1 MKLIPISIVAVLV
14 LSLAFIAAA
23 TTNPEETSTTMP
35 GVLEFTMKSL
45 AGDSVDLNQYLGK
58 AVLIVN
64 VASECGYTYQYEGL
78 QNLHNRYA
86 AGGLAILGFPS
97 NDFGRQEPG
106 SAGEIQDFCER
117 NYGVRF
123 DMFSKVVVSGRNKV
137 PLYELLT
144 SYRNAPGE
152 VEWNFE
158 KFLIGRDGEIL
169 NRFRSPVEPE
179 SREMVRAI
187 EAALAARGGSL

>member
-1 MKLIPISIVAVLV
+1 MKMISLSIVAVSV
-14 LSLAFIAAA
+14 LSLVFVAAA
-23 TTNPEETSTTMP
+23 TTTSEESPATMP

-45 AGDSVDLNQYLGK
+45 TGDSVDLNQYLGK

-86 AGGLAILGFPS
+86 ADGLAILGFPS

-117 NYGVRF
+117 N
-123 DMFSKVVVSGRNKV
+123 
-137 PLYELLT
+137 
-144 SYRNAPGE
+144 
-152 VEWNFE
+152 
-158 KFLIGRDGEIL
+158 
-169 NRFRSPVEPE
+169 
-179 SREMVRAI
+179 
-187 EAALAARGGSL
+187 AL

>member
-1 MKLIPISIVAVLV
+1 MKMISLSIVAVSV
-14 LSLAFIAAA
+14 LSLVFVAAA
-23 TTNPEETSTTMP
+23 TTTSEESPATMP

-45 AGDSVDLNQYLGK
+45 TGDSVDLNQYLGK

-86 AGGLAILGFPS
+86 ADGLAILGFPS

-123 DMFSKVVVSGRNKV
+123 DMFSKVVVSGQNKV
-137 PLYELLT
+137 PLYDLLT
-144 SYRNAPGE
+144 SYRDAPGE

-169 NRFRSPVEPE
+169 NRFRSAVEPE

-187 EAALAARGGSL
+187 EAAVAAK